1 MFRIVNRLI
10 QWTGKYKRRIYIG
23 FIYAFIHSIFT
34 AIPIMLAAKGL
45 SAVLDDFNGVKPL
58 EGRDIWIMLGAMILA
73 VLGRYLFSYLRAITQ
88 ESVGY
93 EATAD
98 ERIRLGDI
106 LKRVS
111 LGFFS
116 KNNMGEL
123 SAAATTDLSFMEMFA
138 MNMVNT
144 VVNGYIT
151 VIVLILF
158 LAFYSPLAGEITLAG
173 VLLSALFLH
182 LLEARSHQNAP
193 IHQKAQ
199 DDMVESSI
207 EYLRGMQVV
216 KAFKQEGVSIAG
228 IRKAY
233 NDSKKINI
241 KIEVEYMPFNCLH
254 LFSLKA
260 ASIAI
265 VAVAAMLTYNGSM
278 ELPTMLM
285 LDMFSFMIFGS
296 VEAMNNA
303 AHVLEVIDA
312 TLDKL
317 DGIEHADII
326 DKDGKDISLQNTDI
340 AFRDVTFSYDKV
352 PVLRN
357 ISFSIPQGSTTAIV
371 GPSGSGKTTICNL
384 IARFYDVDS
393 GKVTVGGEDVRNM
406 TCDSLLRN
414 ISMVFQK
421 VYLFHD
427 TIENNIR
434 FGNPSATQ
442 EEIIAKGLEIQGING
457 ENVSANL
464 ALVAHSANKMKKTT
478 VSLVRNGE
486 RHSFEVVET
495 PFHAGQSLDKIC
507 TAGALIDV
515 TELDELK
522 RNLKLH
528 QNAHLEILGALGT
541 AFAVFDSNFKLSF
554 YNKAFAAFWELE
566 DVWLESGPSYA
577 AFLDLIREKR
587 MLPEVPDFRLYKN
600 EEQKDFSAII
610 EPKEDMLHLP
620 DGRTFRRVRAP
631 HPMGGLVF
639 AFEDVSDRLAT
650 RRAYN
655 SLLSVQQEIL
665 DNLFDPVLIFGS
677 NGRLNFFNKAYLEMW
692 KVDEIELQNE
702 PGIDEIIE
710 SQAKFFGN
718 VENWLQLKKDIIQH
732 LTSLTT
738 KSFSLKRSDGVS
750 IEVLTAVLS
759 DGSIMITYKQ
769 L

>member
-23 FIYAFIHSIFT
+23 FVYAFIHSIFT
-34 AIPIMLAAKGL
+34 AIPIMLAANGL

-58 EGRDIWIMLGAMILA
+58 EGRDIWITLGAMILA

-111 LGFFS
+111 LGFFN
-116 KNNMGEL
+116 KNNIGEL
-123 SAAATTDLSFMEMFA
+123 SAAATTDLSFMEMYA
-138 MNMVNT
+138 MNMINT

-158 LAFYSPLAGEITLAG
+158 LVFYSPLAGGIALAG

-182 LLEARSHQNAP
+182 LLEARSHKNAP

-233 NDSKKINI
+233 NDSKKTNI

-265 VAVAAMLTYNGSM
+265 VAVAALLTYNGSM

-296 VEAMNNA
+296 VEAINNA

-352 PVLRN
+352 PVLQN

-393 GKVTVGGEDVRNM
+393 GEVTVGGEDVRNM
-406 TCDSLLRN
+406 TCDCLLRN

-442 EEIIAKGLEIQGING
+442 EEIIEAAK
-457 ENVSANL
+457 
-464 ALVAHSANKMKKTT
+464 
-478 VSLVRNGE
+478 
-486 RHSFEVVET
+486 
-495 PFHAGQSLDKIC
+495 
-507 TAGALIDV
+507 
-515 TELDELK
+515 
-522 RNLKLH
+522 
-528 QNAHLEILGALGT
+528 
-541 AFAVFDSNFKLSF
+541 
-554 YNKAFAAFWELE
+554 KA
-566 DVWLESGPSYA
+566 
-577 AFLDLIREKR
+577 RCH
-587 MLPEVPDFRLYKN
+587 DFIM
-600 EEQKDFSAII
+600 A
-610 EPKEDMLHLP
+610 LP
-620 DGRTFRRVRAP
+620 DGYETVIGEGGSTLSGGEKQRISIARAILKNANIVILDEATASIDP
-631 HPMGGLVF
+631 ENEHLIQQAISELTIGKTVIVI
-639 AFEDVSDRLAT
+639 AHRLAT
-650 RRAYN
+650 IEHADQI
-655 SLLSVQQEIL
+655 LVVDKGQVVQKGTHQQLVQQEGLYRRFIT
-665 DNLFDPVLIFGS
+665 I
-677 NGRLNFFNKAYLEMW
+677 RE
-692 KVDEIELQNE
+692 
-702 PGIDEIIE
+702 
-710 SQAKFFGN
+710 QAEG
-718 VENWLQLKKDIIQH
+718 W
-732 LTSLTT
+732 
-738 KSFSLKRSDGVS
+738 S
-750 IEVLTAVLS
+750 IA
-759 DGSIMITYKQ
+759 
-769 L
+769 

>member
-10 QWTGKYKRRIYIG
+10 RWTGNYKQRIYIG

-34 AIPIMLAAKGL
+34 AIPIMLAAYGL
-45 SAVLDDFNGVKPL
+45 SAVLDDFNGIKSL
-58 EGRDIWIMLGAMILA
+58 EIRDIWLMLGAMIMA
-73 VLGRYLFSYLRAITQ
+73 VLGRYLFSYLRAVTQ

-98 ERIRLGDI
+98 ERVRLGDI

-123 SAAATTDLSFMEMFA
+123 SAAATTDLSFLEMFA

-158 LAFYSPLAGEITLAG
+158 LACCSPLAGGIALAG
-173 VLLSALFLH
+173 ILLSGLFLH
-182 LLEARSHQNAP
+182 LLEARSRKNAP

-233 NDSKKINI
+233 SDSKKINI

-265 VAVAAMLTYNGSM
+265 VAVAALLTYNGSM
-278 ELPTMLM
+278 ALLTMLM

-312 TLDKL
+312 TLNKL

-326 DKDGKDISLQNTDI
+326 DRDGKDIPLRNTDI
-340 AFRDVTFSYDKV
+340 AFHDVTFSYDKT
-352 PVLRN
+352 PVLKN
-357 ISFSIPQGSTTAIV
+357 INFSIPQGSTTAIV

-384 IARFYDVDS
+384 IARFYDVDC
-393 GKVTVGGEDVRNM
+393 GEITIGSENIRDM
-406 TCDSLLRN
+406 TCDSLLHN

-434 FGNPSATQ
+434 FGNPNATQ
-442 EEIIAKGLEIQGING
+442 
-457 ENVSANL
+457 
-464 ALVAHSANKMKKTT
+464 
-478 VSLVRNGE
+478 
-486 RHSFEVVET
+486 
-495 PFHAGQSLDKIC
+495 
-507 TAGALIDV
+507 
-515 TELDELK
+515 
-522 RNLKLH
+522 
-528 QNAHLEILGALGT
+528 
-541 AFAVFDSNFKLSF
+541 
-554 YNKAFAAFWELE
+554 
-566 DVWLESGPSYA
+566 
-577 AFLDLIREKR
+577 
-587 MLPEVPDFRLYKN
+587 
-600 EEQKDFSAII
+600 
-610 EPKEDMLHLP
+610 
-620 DGRTFRRVRAP
+620 
-631 HPMGGLVF
+631 
-639 AFEDVSDRLAT
+639 
-650 RRAYN
+650 
-655 SLLSVQQEIL
+655 
-665 DNLFDPVLIFGS
+665 
-677 NGRLNFFNKAYLEMW
+677 
-692 KVDEIELQNE
+692 
-702 PGIDEIIE
+702 DEIIE
-710 SQAKFFGN
+710 AAKKARCHDFIMSLPDGYQTVIGEGGSTLSGGEKQRISIARAILKNANIVILDEATASIDPENEHLIQQAISELTIGKTVIVIAHRLATIEHADQILVVDKGEI
-718 VENWLQLKKDIIQH
+718 VQKGTHQQLVQQEGLYRRFI
-732 LTSLTT
+732 
-738 KSFSLKRSDGVS
+738 S
-750 IEVLTAVLS
+750 IREQAE
-759 DGSIMITYKQ
+759 GWSIG
-769 L
+769 

>member
-10 QWTGKYKRRIYIG
+10 HWTGRYKKRIYIG
-23 FIYAFIHSIFT
+23 FIYAFFHSIFT
-34 AIPIMLAAKGL
+34 AVP
-45 SAVLDDFNGVKPL
+45 SLD
-58 EGRDIWIMLGAMILA
+58 GRDIWLLLGAMILA

-98 ERIRLGDI
+98 ERIQLGDI

-158 LAFYSPLAGEITLAG
+158 LMFYSPLAGGIALIG

-182 LLEARSHQNAP
+182 LLEKRSSKNAP
-193 IHQKAQ
+193 VHQKAQ

-216 KAFKQEGVSIAG
+216 KAFKQEGISIAG
-228 IRKAY
+228 IKKAY

-265 VAVAAMLTYNGSM
+265 VAVAAFLTFNGNM
-278 ELPTMLM
+278 DLPTMLM

-296 VEAMNNA
+296 VESMNNA
-303 AHVLEVIDA
+303 AHVLEIIDT

-317 DGIEHADII
+317 ERIEHAKII
-326 DKDGKDISLQNTDI
+326 DKDGKDIKLKNTDI
-340 AFRDVTFSYDKV
+340 EFQNVTFSYDKT
-352 PVLRN
+352 PVLN
-357 ISFSIPQGSTTAIV
+357 DVSFSVLQGSTTAIV

-384 IARFYDVDS
+384 IARFYDVDN
-393 GKVTVGGEDVRNM
+393 GKIIIGGENIRQM

-434 FGNPSATQ
+434 FGNLCATQ
-442 EEIIAKGLEIQGING
+442 EEIITAAKKARCHDFIMALPNG
-457 ENVSANL
+457 YQTVIGEGGSTLSGGEKQRISIARAILKNANI
-464 ALVAHSANKMKKTT
+464 V
-478 VSLVRNGE
+478 
-486 RHSFEVVET
+486 
-495 PFHAGQSLDKIC
+495 I
-507 TAGALIDV
+507 
-515 TELDELK
+515 LDEATASIDPENEHLIQQAISELTIGK
-522 RNLKLH
+522 TVIVI
-528 QNAHLEILGALGT
+528 AH
-541 AFAVFDSNFKLSF
+541 
-554 YNKAFAAFWELE
+554 
-566 DVWLESGPSYA
+566 
-577 AFLDLIREKR
+577 
-587 MLPEVPDFRLYKN
+587 
-600 EEQKDFSAII
+600 
-610 EPKEDMLHLP
+610 
-620 DGRTFRRVRAP
+620 
-631 HPMGGLVF
+631 
-639 AFEDVSDRLAT
+639 RLAT
-650 RRAYN
+650 IEHADQILVVDRGKI
-655 SLLSVQQEIL
+655 VQKGTHNQLVRQE
-665 DNLFDPVLIFGS
+665 
-677 NGRLNFFNKAYLEMW
+677 
-692 KVDEIELQNE
+692 
-702 PGIDEIIE
+702 GIYKKFINIRE
-710 SQAKFFGN
+710 QAEGWN
-718 VENWLQLKKDIIQH
+718 I
-732 LTSLTT
+732 
-738 KSFSLKRSDGVS
+738 
-750 IEVLTAVLS
+750 
-759 DGSIMITYKQ
+759 
-769 L
+769 

>member
-10 QWTGKYKRRIYIG
+10 HWTGKYKKRIYIG
-23 FIYAFIHSIFT
+23 FIYAFFHSIFT
-34 AIPIMLAAKGL
+34 AIPIMLATKGM
-45 SAVLDDFNGVKPL
+45 SAVLDDFHGGVSL
-58 EGRDIWIMLGAMILA
+58 DSRDIWLLLGAMILA
-73 VLGRYLFSYLRAITQ
+73 VLGRYLFSYLRATTQ

-151 VIVLILF
+151 VVVLILF
-158 LAFYSPLAGEITLAG
+158 LAFYSPLAGVIALIG

-182 LLEARSHQNAP
+182 LLEKKSRKNAP

-228 IRKAY
+228 IKKAY

-265 VAVAAMLTYNGSM
+265 VAIAAFLTFNGNM
-278 ELPTMLM
+278 DLPTMLM

-317 DGIEHADII
+317 EHIEHAKVI
-326 DKDGKDISLQNTDI
+326 DKGGKDITLKNTDI
-340 AFRDVTFSYDKV
+340 EFQNVTFSYDKT
-352 PVLRN
+352 PVIHN

-384 IARFYDVDS
+384 IARFYDVDN
-393 GKVTVGGEDVRNM
+393 GKVMIGGEDIRQM

-434 FGNPSATQ
+434 FGNPNATQ
-442 EEIIAKGLEIQGING
+442 EEVIAAAQ
-457 ENVSANL
+457 
-464 ALVAHSANKMKKTT
+464 
-478 VSLVRNGE
+478 
-486 RHSFEVVET
+486 
-495 PFHAGQSLDKIC
+495 
-507 TAGALIDV
+507 
-515 TELDELK
+515 
-522 RNLKLH
+522 
-528 QNAHLEILGALGT
+528 
-541 AFAVFDSNFKLSF
+541 
-554 YNKAFAAFWELE
+554 KA
-566 DVWLESGPSYA
+566 
-577 AFLDLIREKR
+577 RCH
-587 MLPEVPDFRLYKN
+587 DF
-600 EEQKDFSAII
+600 I
-610 EPKEDMLHLP
+610 MTLP
-620 DGRTFRRVRAP
+620 DGYQTIIGEGGSTLSGGEKQRVSIARAILKNADIVILDEATASIDP
-631 HPMGGLVF
+631 ENEHLIQQAISELTIGKTVIVI
-639 AFEDVSDRLAT
+639 AHRLAT
-650 RRAYN
+650 IEHADQILVVDN
-655 SLLSVQQEIL
+655 GQIVQKGTHDQLIQQEGIYRRFINIRERTEGWSIL
-665 DNLFDPVLIFGS
+665 
-677 NGRLNFFNKAYLEMW
+677 
-692 KVDEIELQNE
+692 
-702 PGIDEIIE
+702 
-710 SQAKFFGN
+710 
-718 VENWLQLKKDIIQH
+718 
-732 LTSLTT
+732 
-738 KSFSLKRSDGVS
+738 
-750 IEVLTAVLS
+750 
-759 DGSIMITYKQ
+759 
-769 L
+769 